1 MKKIWLLSFILTIL
15 LVPYVKADYSKEQ
28 ISAYTWA
35 FNNLIT
41 TQSTIDKANM
51 NWEITR
57 IELSKM
63 ISNYVIN
70 VLEKK
75 LDNSKKCQ
83 FFDITAELD
92 KQYDNW
98 VTKACQLW
106 LMGQWIS
113 EFRPYDK
120 VTRAEFWT
128 ILSRALYG
136 DKYNWWNP
144 YYEKHLKQLNAVWII
159 KNISDAE
166 NRKEIRWYVMLMMMR
181 SQNWWWNSQSQ
192 LNPNIPNFE
201 NLGDVV
207 SKCPYEMPWWW
218 YDELLVT
225 KEQYILPYKDWYIG
239 YHYWWNWDGWSYY
252 LTYKSLNNPC
262 DTISYSDSFFHVYLD
277 RISDNED
284 NLLFHDNKVY
294 RSIWWG
300 WTVLDKIEKE
310 LDCKSGD
317 NSCKKVMDRYMYN
330 LILWKEKNDY
340 FSQWFER
347 FKFDIDN
354 NIFREFSFWHE
365 RWSECI
371 LKYPWESLLKEY
383 WEDPKNLTDES
394 RRKYNKI
401 LNERVYNCLS
411 DYISKL

>member
-1 MKKIWLLSFILTIL
+1 MKKIWLLTFLLTIIL
-15 LVPYVKADYSKEQ
+15 IPLVKADYSKEQ

-128 ILSRALYG
+128 ILSRALYWE
-136 DKYNWWNP
+136 KYNWWNP
-144 YYEKHLKQLNAVWII
+144 YYTKHLNQLNLDWII
-159 KNISDAE
+159 KNINNAE
-166 NRKEIRWYVMLMMMR
+166 TRKEIRWYVMLMMMR

-207 SKCPYEMPWWW
+207 SKCPYEMLWWW
-218 YDELLVT
+218 HDELLVT

-383 WEDPKNLTDES
+383 WEDSKNLTDES

>member
-1 MKKIWLLSFILTIL
+1 MKKILVFSFFTSIIFI
-15 LVPYVKADYSKEQ
+15 PFVKAEYSQELK
-28 ISAYTWA
+28 AVYTWA
-35 FNNLIT
+35 FNNSIT

-70 VLEKK
+70 VLKK
-75 LDNSKKCQ
+75 KTDTSKKCN
-83 FFDITAELD
+83 FSDITEELN
-92 KQYDNW
+92 KKYDNW
-98 VTKACQLW
+98 VTEACQLW
-106 LMGQWIS
+106 LMWQWITK
-113 EFRPYDK
+113 FRPYDK

-128 ILSRALYG
+128 ILSRALYWE
-136 DKYNWWNP
+136 KYNWWNP
-144 YYEKHLKQLNAVWII
+144 YYTKHLNQLNLDWII
-159 KNISDAE
+159 KNINNAE
-166 NRKEIRWYVMLMMMR
+166 TRKEIRWYVMLMMMR

-218 YDELLVT
+218 HDELLVT

>member
-1 MKKIWLLSFILTIL
+1 MKELDRTIIPRLIYLLWCKVTMKKIWLLSFILTIL

-28 ISAYTWA
+28 ISTYTWA

-92 KQYDNW
+92 KQYDNR

-136 DKYNWWNP
+136 DKYNCMPPNHK
-144 YYEKHLKQLNAVWII
+144 YLYNVFVKECDKYGILYKMDDII
-159 KNISDAE
+159 KAYKKKDASNEQIS
-166 NRKEIRWYVMLMMMR
+166 
-181 SQNWWWNSQSQ
+181 
-192 LNPNIPNFE
+192 
-201 NLGDVV
+201 
-207 SKCPYEMPWWW
+207 
-218 YDELLVT
+218 
-225 KEQYILPYKDWYIG
+225 
-239 YHYWWNWDGWSYY
+239 
-252 LTYKSLNNPC
+252 
-262 DTISYSDSFFHVYLD
+262 
-277 RISDNED
+277 
-284 NLLFHDNKVY
+284 LF
-294 RSIWWG
+294 
-300 WTVLDKIEKE
+300 
-310 LDCKSGD
+310 
-317 NSCKKVMDRYMYN
+317 
-330 LILWKEKNDY
+330 
-340 FSQWFER
+340 
-347 FKFDIDN
+347 
-354 NIFREFSFWHE
+354 
-365 RWSECI
+365 
-371 LKYPWESLLKEY
+371 
-383 WEDPKNLTDES
+383 
-394 RRKYNKI
+394 
-401 LNERVYNCLS
+401 
-411 DYISKL
+411 

>member
-35 FNNLIT
+35 FNNSIT

-218 YDELLVT
+218 HDERLVT

-383 WEDPKNLTDES
+383 WEDSKNLTDES

>member
-35 FNNLIT
+35 FNNSIT

-144 YYEKHLKQLNAVWII
+144 YYEKHLNQLNSVWII
-159 KNISDAE
+159 KNISNAE

-218 YDELLVT
+218 HDELLVT

>member
-181 SQNWWWNSQSQ
+181 SQNWLWNSQSQ

-218 YDELLVT
+218 HDELLVT

-383 WEDPKNLTDES
+383 WEDPKNLADES

>member
-1 MKKIWLLSFILTIL
+1 MKKILVFSFFTSIIFI
-15 LVPYVKADYSKEQ
+15 PFVKAEYSQELKA
-28 ISAYTWA
+28 AYTWA
-35 FNNLIT
+35 FNNSIT

-70 VLEKK
+70 VLKK
-75 LDNSKKCQ
+75 KIDTSKKCN
-83 FFDITAELD
+83 FSDITEEFN

-128 ILSRALYG
+128 ILSRALYWE
-136 DKYNWWNP
+136 KYNWWNP
-144 YYEKHLKQLNAVWII
+144 YYTKHLNQLNLDWII
-159 KNISDAE
+159 KNINNAE
-166 NRKEIRWYVMLMMMR
+166 TRKEIRWYVMLMMMR

-192 LNPNIPNFE
+192 LNLNIPNFE

-218 YDELLVT
+218 HDELLVT

-371 LKYPWESLLKEY
+371 LKYPWESLFKEY

>member
-181 SQNWWWNSQSQ
+181 SQNWLWNSQSQ

-218 YDELLVT
+218 HDELLVT

-284 NLLFHDNKVY
+284 DLLFHDNKVY